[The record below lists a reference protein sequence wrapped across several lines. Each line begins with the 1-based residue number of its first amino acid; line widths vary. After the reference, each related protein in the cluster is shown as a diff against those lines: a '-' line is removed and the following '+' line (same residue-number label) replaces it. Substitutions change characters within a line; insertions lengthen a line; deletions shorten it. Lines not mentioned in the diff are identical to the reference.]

1 MGYKAN
7 VKQHRQRRHL
17 VVPNHLFEKPEVSG
31 VEHGIIVT
39 EEENVPAEEMG
50 DMKTMEKVE
59 FENKVECEV
68 CGKKYKNRKTL
79 SGHQYKVHRELMT
92 GKEVKCEVCDRKY
105 KNRISLN
112 YHQHR
117 NHQQELEERMG
128 AVENLEEDVL
138 NETDF
143 A

>member
-1 MGYKAN
+1 MGKRSRSSLADYSESYLDILLPVELPLPKLYKCEECPYSSAYKAN

-31 VEHGIIVT
+31 VENNIIVT

-79 SGHQYKVHRELMT
+79 SGHQYKVHRELM
-92 GKEVKCEVCDRKY
+92 
-105 KNRISLN
+105 
-112 YHQHR
+112 
-117 NHQQELEERMG
+117 
-128 AVENLEEDVL
+128 
-138 NETDF
+138 
-143 A
+143 

>member
-31 VEHGIIVT
+31 VENNIIVT

-68 CGKKYKNRKTL
+68 CGKKYKNRNTL
-79 SGHQYKVHRELMT
+79 AAHRYREHNTERSRL
-92 GKEVKCEVCDRKY
+92 
-105 KNRISLN
+105 SLADN
-112 YHQHR
+112 
-117 NHQQELEERMG
+117 
-128 AVENLEEDVL
+128 
-138 NETDF
+138 NESYLDILSSVDF
-143 A
+143 PLSK